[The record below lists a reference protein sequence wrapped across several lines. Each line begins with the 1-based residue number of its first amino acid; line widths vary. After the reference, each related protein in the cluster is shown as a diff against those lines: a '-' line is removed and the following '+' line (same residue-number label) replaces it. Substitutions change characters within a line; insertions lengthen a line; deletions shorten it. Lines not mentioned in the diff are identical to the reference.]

1 MPLANNNA
9 LNYLFS
15 VKPLL
20 AALLMV
26 ALPASV
32 VAAQSAAAYNKICTK
47 AEKRYQKL
55 YGKPSASEDV
65 VIVKMYKYTFCPK
78 SVTVKQ
84 GTTVRWVNVDKRT
97 SHSVWFRKKGDNESD
112 RLFPEEKVEMK
123 FDLPPGDY
131 PYLCGPHWQSEG
143 MLGTV
148 TVTGP

>member
-1 MPLANNNA
+1 M
-9 LNYLFS
+9 
-15 VKPLL
+15 VL
-20 AALLMV
+20 AALLL
-26 ALPASV
+26 AGLPAAGI
-32 VAAQSAAAYNKICTK
+32 AAQSEAAYNKICTQ

-84 GTTVRWVNVDKRT
+84 GMTVRWVNVDKRT
-97 SHSVWFRKKGDNESD
+97 SHSVWFRKKGDEESD

-148 TVTGP
+148 TVKVP